1 MSTHPVLVLLQIIK
15 HMKPQDILPDNIN
28 SAEISGMQVRKG
40 SVAAFMANLAIIEQP
55 ASYDLYQTAVEDIS
69 DLTPIMEA
77 LGVFTHFKL
86 RSEKA
91 VSLITDIYPH
101 LHGKIG

>member
-1 MSTHPVLVLLQIIK
+1 
-15 HMKPQDILPDNIN
+15 MKPQDILPDNTN
-28 SAEISGMQVRKG
+28 FSEIGGMQIRKG
-40 SVAAFMANLAIIEQP
+40 SIAAFMANLTIIEHP
-55 ASYDLYQTAVEDIS
+55 ADYETYQTAVEDIS
-69 DLTPIMEA
+69 ELTPVMEA

-101 LHGKIG
+101 LYGKIG

>member
-1 MSTHPVLVLLQIIK
+1 
-15 HMKPQDILPDNIN
+15 MKPQDILPDNVN
-28 SAEISGMQVRKG
+28 STEIGGVQVRKG

-55 ASYDLYQTAVEDIS
+55 VSYDIYQTAVEDITA
-69 DLTPIMEA
+69 LVPVMEA
-77 LGVFTHFKL
+77 LNVFTHFRL

-101 LHGKIG
+101 LYGKIG

>member
-1 MSTHPVLVLLQIIK
+1 
-15 HMKPQDILPDNIN
+15 MKPQDILPDNIN
-28 SAEISGMQVRKG
+28 STEIGGMQVRKG

-55 ASYDLYQTAVEDIS
+55 VSYDIYQTAVQDIS
-69 DLTPIMEA
+69 ELLPVMEA

-91 VSLITDIYPH
+91 ISLISDIYPH
-101 LHGKIG
+101 FYGKLS

>member
-1 MSTHPVLVLLQIIK
+1 
-15 HMKPQDILPDNIN
+15 MKAQDILPDNTN
-28 SAEISGMQVRKG
+28 STEIGGMQIRKG
-40 SVAAFMANLAIIEQP
+40 SVAAFMANLAIIEEP
-55 ASYDLYQTAVEDIS
+55 ANYDLYQTAVEDITE
-69 DLTPIMEA
+69 LVPVMEA

-101 LHGKIG
+101 LYGKIS

>member
-1 MSTHPVLVLLQIIK
+1 
-15 HMKPQDILPDNIN
+15 MKPQDILPDNIN
-28 SAEISGMQVRKG
+28 STEIGGMQVRKG

-55 ASYDLYQTAVEDIS
+55 VDYETYQTAIQDLIE
-69 DLTPIMEA
+69 LTPVMEA
-77 LGVFTHFKL
+77 LGVFNHFWL

-91 VSLITDIYPH
+91 VVIITDIYPH

>member
-1 MSTHPVLVLLQIIK
+1 
-15 HMKPQDILPDNIN
+15 MKPQDILPDNVN
-28 SAEISGMQVRKG
+28 FSEIGGMQIRKG
-40 SVAAFMANLAIIEQP
+40 SVAAFMANLTIIEQP
-55 ASYDLYQTAVEDIS
+55 ADYETYQTAVEDITE
-69 DLTPIMEA
+69 LVPVMEA

-101 LHGKIG
+101 LYGKIG

>member
-1 MSTHPVLVLLQIIK
+1 
-15 HMKPQDILPDNIN
+15 MKPQDILPDNAN
-28 SAEISGMQVRKG
+28 FSEIGGMQIRKG
-40 SVAAFMANLAIIEQP
+40 SVAAFMANLTIIEQP
-55 ASYDLYQTAVEDIS
+55 ADYETYQTAVEDITE
-69 DLTPIMEA
+69 LVPVMET

-101 LHGKIG
+101 LYGKIG

>member
-1 MSTHPVLVLLQIIK
+1 
-15 HMKPQDILPDNIN
+15 MKPQDILPDNIN
-28 SAEISGMQVRKG
+28 ATQIGGLQIRKG

-55 ASYDLYQTAVEDIS
+55 ADYDSYQTAVEDITA
-69 DLTPIMEA
+69 LVPVMEA

-86 RSEKA
+86 RAEKA

-101 LHGKIG
+101 LYGKIS